1 MNPMGRIRL
10 AAHTVCRVL
19 ACAALIVCA
28 PCSAA
33 AQSSVAD
40 RVTVEFVSGINTSS
54 LTPGDPFVVVD
65 ATATVRVTSTVD
77 VVIRPYFRRLPG
89 GDWSKEM
96 YQLQV
101 RYQPTTALPVRIDAG
116 IISSPLGI
124 IALEMRPDRNPIIG
138 TPSYYFSPLPSFD
151 TRFDRVQLLS
161 GGYPLGAMVSFS
173 SLSKSRWDARV
184 GVTDGTPAR
193 SRRMMSGD
201 RPPAQPQLV
210 TGGGISP
217 IAGLR
222 LGAGFAHGLYRA
234 QTSGSTLPSADSAT
248 ATIFNLE
255 GEYSIGYTRVAG
267 EWIVDRFESAMTPAI
282 ARGFLIEAV
291 RTLSPRWYAAA
302 RTTRG
307 SAPALAD
314 GVRVRRT
321 NGSAD
326 GTIGFRVSPEVTLK
340 AGYQGSRTFARTDWD
355 HAAAVSFV
363 YARRWF

>member
-1 MNPMGRIRL
+1 MTPIGRVRVTAPTL
-10 AAHTVCRVL
+10 GRVL
-19 ACAALIVCA
+19 ACAAAVVCA
-28 PCSAA
+28 PSSTA
-33 AQSSVAD
+33 AQSSVGD
-40 RVTVEFVSGINTSS
+40 RVTVEFVGGINTSS

-77 VVIRPYFRRLPG
+77 VVVRPYFRRLPG

-101 RYQPTTALPVRIDAG
+101 RYQPTTALPFRIDAG

-151 TRFDRVQLLS
+151 ARFDRVQLLS
-161 GGYPLGAMVSFS
+161 GGYPLGAMA
-173 SLSKSRWDARV
+173 SLSTSKWDARV
-184 GVTDGTPAR
+184 GITDGTPAR

-201 RPPAQPQLV
+201 RPPAQPQFV

-217 IAGLR
+217 VAGLR

-234 QTSGSTLPSADSAT
+234 QMPASTLPSAREAT

-267 EWIVDRFESAMTPAI
+267 EWIVDRFESSMTPAI

-291 RTLSPRWYAAA
+291 QTLSPRWYAAA
-302 RTTRG
+302 RTTRC
-307 SAPALAD
+307 SAPALSA
-314 GVRVRRT
+314 GLRVRRT
-321 NGSAD
+321 TGSAD
-326 GTIGFRVSPEVTLK
+326 GTIGFRLNPEITLK
-340 AGYQGSRTFARTDWD
+340 AGYQGSRTYARGAWD